1 MHLDPRRRIGE
12 QERSPCKER
21 IRSVISQKAKY
32 ALRALLVLADAG
44 VGESVLISDIAEGQ
58 RIPRKFLE
66 QILLD
71 LKHRGLLSSR
81 RGKNGGYALLRSPDL
96 ISVGEVMRMVD
107 GPLAP
112 LPCLSRMAYR
122 RCEDC
127 DGEANC
133 RIRRVFAEAHRAN
146 TAVLDG
152 TTLADMAAGD
162 RRLIA
167 DAG

>member
-1 MHLDPRRRIGE
+1 M
-12 QERSPCKER
+12 
-21 IRSVISQKAKY
+21 ISQKAKY
-32 ALRALLVLADAG
+32 ALRALLALAEAG
-44 VGESVLISDIAEGQ
+44 VGQSVQISDIADGQ

-96 ISVGEVMRMVD
+96 ITVGEVLRMVD

-127 DGEANC
+127 DGEEDC

-146 TAVLDG
+146 TAVLDNA
-152 TTLADMAAGD
+152 TLADM
-162 RRLIA
+162 IA
-167 DAG
+167 DSGHRRMMDAG

>member
-1 MHLDPRRRIGE
+1 M
-12 QERSPCKER
+12 
-21 IRSVISQKAKY
+21 ISQKAKY
-32 ALRALLVLADAG
+32 ALRALLALADVG
-44 VGESVLISDIAEGQ
+44 VGESVLISDIAERQ

-71 LKHRGLLSSR
+71 LKNRGLLSSR
-81 RGKNGGYALLRSPDL
+81 RGKNGGYALLRDPNQ
-96 ISVGEVMRMVD
+96 ITVGDVVRIVD

-127 DGEANC
+127 DGNEDAC

-146 TAVLDG
+146 TDVLDG
-152 TTLADMAAGD
+152 TTLTQMAGQDISLA
-162 RRLIA
+162 A

>member
-1 MHLDPRRRIGE
+1 M
-12 QERSPCKER
+12 
-21 IRSVISQKAKY
+21 ISQKAKY
-32 ALRALLVLADAG
+32 ALRALLALAEAG
-44 VGESVLISDIAEGQ
+44 VGQSMQISDIADGQ

-81 RGKNGGYALLRSPDL
+81 RGKNGGYALLRAPDL
-96 ISVGEVMRMVD
+96 ITVGEVLRLID

-127 DGEANC
+127 DGEDDC

-146 TAVLDG
+146 TAVLDA
-152 TTLADMAAGD
+152 TTLADMSGGSAHHRILGAG
-162 RRLIA
+162 
-167 DAG
+167 